1 MKEPMSANLEDAR
14 RLLGKG
20 ALFRNLAPNDRD
32 SLVARARIR
41 SFNAG
46 DTIFLMGDL
55 HDSMI
60 AILEGEVR
68 ISIPSVDGKELV
80 LAIVYAGEVF
90 GEIAMLDGKPRS
102 ADATAL
108 TICTLAV
115 LDRRDV
121 LAVLNRNPSAWLGLV
136 EVLCSRLRYTDQQ
149 LVEMALLGL
158 RERLAQTLLR
168 AVDAAPAQVANRAK
182 LRLSQYE
189 LADRVGATRESVNK
203 CLHEWQRV
211 RIIRIEKRVI
221 TIVDRAALEALV
233 EPE

>member
-1 MKEPMSANLEDAR
+1 MSANLEDAR
-14 RLLGKG
+14 RLLGKS
-20 ALFRNLAPNDRD
+20 ALFRNLAPNDRN
-32 SLVARARIR
+32 SLVARARMR

-68 ISIPSVDGKELV
+68 ISIPSVDGKELM

-102 ADATAL
+102 AHAKAL
-108 TICTLAV
+108 TACILAI

-121 LAVLNRNPSAWLGLV
+121 LAALDRNPKAWLGFV

-149 LVEMALLGL
+149 LVEMALLQL
-158 RERLAQTLLR
+158 PERLAQTHPR
-168 AVDAAPAQVANRAK
+168 SGFKSCQVAPITA
-182 LRLSQYE
+182 
-189 LADRVGATRESVNK
+189 RVGTSCGGNTRKRQQVS
-203 CLHEWQRV
+203 QRMAA
-211 RIIRIEKRVI
+211 RWHHS
-221 TIVDRAALEALV
+221 DRETRNHDRGSRCARSIGQAGFT
-233 EPE
+233 PT

>member
-1 MKEPMSANLEDAR
+1 MSANLEGAR
-14 RLLGKG
+14 RLLGKS
-20 ALFRNLAPNDRD
+20 ALFRNLAPNDRN
-32 SLVARARIR
+32 SLVARAHIR
-41 SFNAG
+41 SFDAG

-68 ISIPSVDGKELV
+68 ISIPTVDGKELV

-108 TICTLAV
+108 TACTLAV

-121 LAVLNRNPSAWLGLV
+121 LATLDRNPRVWLGLV

-149 LVEMALLGL
+149 LVEMALLAL
-158 RERLAQTLLR
+158 PERLAQTLIR
-168 AVDAAPAQVANRAK
+168 ALDAAPAQTLNRAN
-182 LRLSQYE
+182 LHLSQYE
-189 LADRVGATRESVNK
+189 LAHRVGATAKASTSVSTNGSA
-203 CLHEWQRV
+203 
-211 RIIRIEKRVI
+211 
-221 TIVDRAALEALV
+221 RASFG
-233 EPE
+233 

>member
-1 MKEPMSANLEDAR
+1 MSAKLEDAR

-20 ALFRNLAPNDRD
+20 ALFRKLAPKDRD
-32 SLVARARIR
+32 SLVARARMR

-46 DTIFLMGDL
+46 ESIFLMGDL

-60 AILEGEVR
+60 AILKGEVR
-68 ISIPSVDGKELV
+68 ISIPSVDGKELI

-108 TICTLAV
+108 TACTLAV

-121 LAVLNRNPSAWLGLV
+121 LAALDRNPEAWLGFV

-149 LVEMALLGL
+149 LVEMALLQL
-158 RERLAQTLLR
+158 PERLAQTLLR
-168 AVDAAPAQVANRAK
+168 TVDAVPTQVSNRAR
-182 LRLSQYE
+182 LRLSQNE
-189 LADRVGATRESVNK
+189 LAHRVGATRESVNK
-203 CLHEWQRV
+203 CLNEWQRGG
-211 RIIRIEKRVI
+211 IIRIEKHAI
-221 TIVDRAALEALV
+221 TIMDRAALEALAK
-233 EPE
+233 PD

>member
-1 MKEPMSANLEDAR
+1 
-14 RLLGKG
+14 
-20 ALFRNLAPNDRD
+20 
-32 SLVARARIR
+32 
-41 SFNAG
+41 
-46 DTIFLMGDL
+46 MGDL

-68 ISIPSVDGKELV
+68 ISIPSVDGKELM

-108 TICTLAV
+108 TACTLAV

-121 LAVLNRNPSAWLGLV
+121 LAALDRNPRAWLAFV
-136 EVLCSRLRYTDQQ
+136 EVLCSRLRYTDKQ
-149 LVEMALLGL
+149 LVEMALLQL
-158 RERLAQTLLR
+158 PERLAQTLLR
-168 AVDAAPAQVANRAK
+168 TVDTVPAQGPNRAK

-189 LADRVGATRESVNK
+189 LAHRVGATRESVNK
-203 CLHEWQRV
+203 CLNEWQRA

-221 TIVDRAALEALV
+221 TIVDRAALEALA
-233 EPE
+233 EPD

>member
-1 MKEPMSANLEDAR
+1 MSANLENAR
-14 RLLGKG
+14 KLLGKG
-20 ALFRNLAPNDRD
+20 ALFRNLAPNDRN
-32 SLVARARIR
+32 SLVVRARMR

-60 AILEGEVR
+60 AILEGEVG
-68 ISIPSVDGKELV
+68 ISIPSVDGKELM

-108 TICTLAV
+108 TACTLAV

-121 LAVLNRNPSAWLGLV
+121 LAALDRNPGAWLGFV

-149 LVEMALLGL
+149 LVEMALLQL
-158 RERLAQTLLR
+158 PERLAQTLLR
-168 AVDAAPAQVANRAK
+168 TIDAVPAQVPNRAK
-182 LRLSQYE
+182 LRLSQHE
-189 LADRVGATRESVNK
+189 LAHRVGATRESVNK
-203 CLHEWQRV
+203 CLNEWQRAC
-211 RIIRIEKRVI
+211 IIRIEKRVI
-221 TIVDRAALEALV
+221 TIVDRAALEALA
-233 EPE
+233 EPD